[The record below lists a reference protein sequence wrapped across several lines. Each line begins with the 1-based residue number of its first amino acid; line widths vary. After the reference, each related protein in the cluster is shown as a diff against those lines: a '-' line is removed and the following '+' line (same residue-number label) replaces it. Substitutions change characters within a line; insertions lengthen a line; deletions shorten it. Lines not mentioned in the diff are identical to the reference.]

1 MREHAGMITVHHLQV
16 SQSERI
22 VWLCEELET
31 PYELKT
37 YPREAN
43 GAAPPAY
50 KALHPQ
56 GTAPIITDGNTALAE
71 TGAIVDYI
79 LARHGAGRLAVSP
92 QASNFAD
99 YLYWLH
105 FGNGFFL
112 PATMMGIVASRM
124 AGDNRQAAQAF
135 TRREELSYRLSEQ
148 RLGEAPYFA
157 GPELTAADIMMV
169 FPLTTMRA
177 FTGRG
182 LEGLPNLQA
191 YLKRIGERPAYQRA
205 MKKGDPQMSPKLD

>member
-1 MREHAGMITVHHLQV
+1 MLTVHHLRA

-22 VWLCEELET
+22 VWLCEELDI

-37 YPREAN
+37 YSRESN

-56 GTAPIITDGNTALAE
+56 GTAPTITDGNLTLAE

-79 LARHGAGRLAVSP
+79 LARYGDGRLVVGPGA
-92 QASNFAD
+92 ANFSD

-105 FGNGFFL
+105 FGNGFFV
-112 PATMMGIVASRM
+112 PAAMMSIVASRV
-124 AGDNRQAAQAF
+124 AGDDKQAARGFMGRQELAF
-135 TRREELSYRLSEQ
+135 RLSEN
-148 RLGEAPYFA
+148 RLGEVPYFA
-157 GPELTAADIMMV
+157 GAEFTAADIMMV

-177 FTGRG
+177 YSEESLGA
-182 LEGLPNLQA
+182 LPHLQT
-191 YLKRIGERPAYQRA
+191 YIRRIGERSAYRRA
-205 MKKGDPQMSPKLD
+205 MNKSDPLASRP

>member
-1 MREHAGMITVHHLQV
+1 MITVHHLGV

-22 VWLCEELET
+22 VWLCEELGI

-37 YPREAN
+37 YRRDPN
-43 GAAPPAY
+43 GAAPTAY

-56 GTAPIITDGNTALAE
+56 GTAPIITDGSLALAE

-79 LARHGAGRLAVSP
+79 LARHGGGRLVVGP
-92 QASNFAD
+92 QAPSFPD

-112 PATMMGIVASRM
+112 PAAMMGIVASRM
-124 AGDNRQAAQAF
+124 AGDNKQAAQAF
-135 TRREELSYRLSEQ
+135 TARQELAFRMSEE
-148 RLGEAPYFA
+148 RLGKVTYFA
-157 GPELTAADIMMV
+157 GSEFSAADIMMV
-169 FPLTTMRA
+169 FPLTTMRT

-182 LEGLPNLQA
+182 LGASPNVRA
-191 YLKRIGERPAYQRA
+191 YLRRIGARPAYQQA
-205 MKKGDPQMSPKLD
+205 MKKGDPEMKPALE

>member
-1 MREHAGMITVHHLQV
+1 MITVHHLGV

-22 VWLCEELET
+22 VWLCEELGIA
-31 PYELKT
+31 YELKT
-37 YPREAN
+37 YPRDPN

-56 GTAPIITDGNTALAE
+56 GTAPIITDGGVILAE

-79 LARHGAGRLAVSP
+79 LARHGGGRLVVGP
-92 QASNFAD
+92 QAPNFPD

-105 FGNGFFL
+105 FGNGFFV
-112 PATMMGIVASRM
+112 PAAMMGIVASRM
-124 AGDNRQAAQAF
+124 AGDNKQAAQAF
-135 TRREELSYRLSEQ
+135 NARQELAYRISEE
-148 RLGEAPYFA
+148 RLGKVPYFA
-157 GPELTAADIMMV
+157 GSEFTAADIMMV

-177 FTGRG
+177 VTGHG
-182 LEGLPNLQA
+182 LGASPNLRA

-205 MKKGDPQMSPKLD
+205 MRKGDPEMKPALD

>member
-1 MREHAGMITVHHLQV
+1 MITVHHLRA

-22 VWLCEELET
+22 VWLCEELGI

-56 GTAPIITDGNTALAE
+56 GTAPIITDGSLALAE

-79 LARHGAGRLAVSP
+79 LARHGGGRLTVGP
-92 QASNFAD
+92 QAPNFAD

-105 FGNGFFL
+105 FGNGFFV
-112 PATMMGIVASRM
+112 PSAMMGIVAARM
-124 AGDNRQAAQAF
+124 AGDNKQAAQGFTGRLELAF
-135 TRREELSYRLSEQ
+135 RLSEE
-148 RLGEAPYFA
+148 RLGKVPYFA
-157 GPELTAADIMMV
+157 GPEFTAADIMMV
-169 FPLTTMRA
+169 FPLTTMRTA
-177 FTGRG
+177 TGYALG
-182 LEGLPNLQA
+182 ALPNLRA

-205 MKKGDPQMSPKLD
+205 MQKGDPQMKPALD